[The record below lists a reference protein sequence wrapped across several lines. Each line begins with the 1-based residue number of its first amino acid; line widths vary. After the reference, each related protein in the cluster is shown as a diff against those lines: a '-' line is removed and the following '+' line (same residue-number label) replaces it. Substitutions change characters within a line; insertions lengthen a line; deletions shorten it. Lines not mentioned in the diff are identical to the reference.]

1 MNNRAQ
7 NKTCRGQARLQLD
20 IYLLNKLIITT
31 LHMFWNV
38 NLFRYV
44 KIIVAR
50 ITNIDVKIVF

>member
-1 MNNRAQ
+1 M
-7 NKTCRGQARLQLD
+7 
-20 IYLLNKLIITT
+20 T